1 MSDLIPHQ
9 LTDAP
14 THQLSPVILF
24 DGVCNLCNGFV
35 QFVIARDRARR
46 FRFAALQS
54 VAGRR
59 LLDQPDAA
67 VDDVPAS
74 FVLVEGHRVFR
85 QSTAA
90 LRIARGLGWPWRLA
104 YGLIAVP
111 RPLRD
116 WVYDVVARYRY
127 QWFGQRD
134 MCMVPTPDV
143 RARFLD

>member
-1 MSDLIPHQ
+1 MSDLLTHH

-74 FVLVEGHRVFR
+74 FVLVEIG
-85 QSTAA
+85 
-90 LRIARGLGWPWRLA
+90 
-104 YGLIAVP
+104 
-111 RPLRD
+111 
-116 WVYDVVARYRY
+116 
-127 QWFGQRD
+127 
-134 MCMVPTPDV
+134 
-143 RARFLD
+143 RAHV